1 MDITMI
7 STVVGAV
14 AAAVWAGYERWQKGR
29 VQSAKN
35 ETDLAYERAERDVYE
50 QMNARMTQMDAQIT
64 RLQGEVDTLR
74 NQLRE
79 RDMKIHALEI
89 YVADLQHILQGSGIG
104 IPPMRT

>member
-14 AAAVWAGYERWQKGR
+14 AAAVWAGYERWQKMR

-35 ETDLAYERAERDVYE
+35 GADLAYERAERDVYE
-50 QMNARMTQMDAQIT
+50 QMNQRMTSMDAQIT

-74 NQLRE
+74 TQLRE
-79 RDMKIHALEI
+79 RDSKVHALEL
-89 YVADLQHILQGSGIG
+89 YVADLQHILHTHGIDV
-104 IPPMRT
+104 PPMR